1 MFRFNQE
8 SIMEQLGNLVISLVL
23 LDPAPKGC
31 HPDDL
36 FSRRSRRVSLLRMY
50 QVSKEEAYK
59 TATMFLADN
68 RLDNS
73 DHYHTEV
80 VWTYTEKIYM

>member
-1 MFRFNQE
+1 
-8 SIMEQLGNLVISLVL
+8 MEQLGNLVISLVQ

-36 FSRRSRRVSLLRMY
+36 FSRRSRRVNLLRMY
-50 QVSKEEAYK
+50 QVSKEEAGN
-59 TATMFLADN
+59 TAARFLADN

-73 DHYHTEV
+73 DYYQTEV
-80 VWTYTEKIYM
+80 VWTHIEQCYM